1 MSPFARLAAATI
13 ATGAVAALPATP
25 APGPDAPLSPQVKV
39 IALEPGDNPYLR
51 LLHGPPETASMRA
64 GLVTLA
70 PGASIGTHD
79 TGTNEEMLVPL
90 AGEGE
95 LRITGRPAIRI
106 RPGLVTYAPAHTEH
120 DVHNTGTQPLRYIFI
135 VARAE

>member
-1 MSPFARLAAATI
+1 MRSVARLAGSALAAGTI
-13 ATGAVAALPATP
+13 GLLPA
-25 APGPDAPLSPQVKV
+25 APVGGSEPPVAPQVKV
-39 IALEPGDNPYLR
+39 IELEPGDTSYFR
-51 LLHGPPETASMRA
+51 LLGGPPETASMRA

-70 PGASIGTHD
+70 PGASIGKHD

-120 DVHNTGTQPLRYIFI
+120 DVLNTGSQPLRYIFI

>member
-1 MSPFARLAAATI
+1 MRPVARLAGAAIAVGTI
-13 ATGAVAALPATP
+13 TALPA
-25 APGPDAPLSPQVKV
+25 ARVRGSDAPSTPQVKV
-39 IALEPGDNPYLR
+39 IDLEPGDTSYFR
-51 LLHGPPETASMRA
+51 LLGGPPETASMRA

-70 PGASIGTHD
+70 PGASIGRHD

-120 DVHNTGTQPLRYIFI
+120 DVLNTGSQPLRYIFI
-135 VARAE
+135 VAKAE